1 MKVFKMNDFDWVC
14 AVSEEQAKEFYEQ
27 FIDRNEIEEDFEG
40 EVSLTET
47 MWIPIDDLPVEE
59 LKKQQE
65 MKMFYGEMHTK
76 KTFHWVIENENI
88 KEPCIISSTEW

>member
-14 AVSEEQAKEFYEQ
+14 AVSEEQAKKFYEQ

-59 LKKQQE
+59 LKIQQE
-65 MKMFYGEMHTK
+65 MKMFHGEMHTK
-76 KTFHWVIENENI
+76 KTFQWVIENENI